1 MDNFADQEQIIAAHQ
16 KTLTMLEVQAAVY
29 TSSTI
34 PVNKKIELE
43 EKRAEV
49 QQLKAQLEEAR
60 SAQQV
65 IQPSTKIEFYST
77 SLMRSRV
84 SDEHYIERDEAK
96 KLLERF
102 ALALKEQNEQ
112 PLIFNICGIG
122 GVGKTTLLG
131 RLKDAHVDNVDFLE
145 ICFAKT
151 NDIEN
156 PLKLM
161 KRLHQQAIN
170 LLNGKSSSDAFTE
183 KHQQF
188 EAALFELSQKSIH
201 GEQNSKEDETKIT
214 SWFERFVWLGA
225 IGLKTTTSK
234 QISLGISGAGSSTLI
249 AMGGDPE
256 GLQEWIHQLVRNHPV
271 TKDRPD
277 LQSLMLEPVSKLTQ
291 AFANSLIQTT
301 QSRGNALVLI
311 LDTYEKAQ
319 SYLNQ
324 WLWQSLVEDT
334 PLSSARVRLV
344 VLGRRPLKADENWR
358 KLHQDRKL
366 LYEVQLVK
374 FSKKDTE
381 EYLKKIGVDNGGMQ
395 SKIYKATQGL
405 PYYLDWVREQKGKG
419 IEPDFSKGNQE
430 VVQLLLQGL
439 PFPKR
444 KILQIISCC
453 RWFDLSVIRYLL
465 KSDIFGLEQNTNN
478 AEEYFEWLKHSDFVG
493 FTKDCYYLDDIAR
506 DVFRQAYFQED
517 RTQFRKTNTLLAQY
531 FKQTADEI
539 IDFQVLLP
547 DPYEELDW
555 RNSIIEFL
563 YYSLFGNGKEGL
575 RQYTEYV
582 FAATYLHHPDIF
594 ITPYSFIHAEINE
607 DNKHL
612 LPTSAYDF
620 FNSSAIAL
628 LFSGISLHL
637 FPVVYEFNRDNIFP
651 LSTQES
657 ESFSKQ
663 IELSIQSLLGCVSSL
678 KDGFGKCVGLMYK
691 SLRCGKS
698 TELVDSIRQSQKLSE
713 DISTCCQPKLVRT
726 IFVNLYNLFT
736 AAELYEDSL
745 SCYQKAIELDDSDI
759 STFLGQSFV
768 FFKLKRYED
777 ALESNQ
783 KAILLDPRSID
794 AWVNRIAI
802 LTNLYRYKEA
812 LESSEKAIE
821 VDKTSVNAWVNKS
834 DVLGK
839 MRQYKEALESS
850 EKAIV
855 LDKACINAWAN
866 RSAILVQLQRYGEAL
881 DSSEK
886 AIELDNTSV
895 NSWLTRGTAFIHLGQ
910 YDKALES
917 LQKVTDL
924 DSKSV
929 HAWISRGDALIN
941 LGRYD
946 EALKSSQKATKLDE
960 KSIYAWYHQG
970 VIFFHLGRYE
980 EALESY
986 QQAINLE
993 PKFIEAWIGL
1003 GVTLFALEQYEEVL
1017 SSAKL
1022 AIGIDD
1028 KSINAWLN
1036 QGAALINLGKY
1047 EESLESCEEAINIDN
1062 KSIHAWVNKGAALIN
1077 LKRYDESLDSYNQAV
1092 KLDPTFIDAFVNQG
1106 AALIHLKRYKEALQK
1121 SRRAIKLDP
1130 TSVDAWINKGASLS
1144 SLNRHE
1150 DALKS
1155 YQQIIKMDRKVVD
1168 AWNRQ
1173 GSVLIELER
1182 YEQSIESYQQA
1193 TILDPKC
1200 VDAWIG
1206 LCSAL
1211 CSAERYEEA
1220 LEKSAMA
1227 IKLDPKS
1234 SYAWNRRCIIFL
1246 LSRSYDEALAALH
1259 SSPEIDSNDFD
1270 MLNTKALVLSLVK
1283 NFEESIL
1290 SIDKAISLE
1299 PKSVLLKANRG
1310 IILAR
1315 AGRYHEALIECEQA
1329 IEQDPNHEIGYYG
1342 KACCYA
1348 QQGKVDLAIES
1359 LLKAINIKPR
1369 LSRTEAKHNPDF
1381 DNIRETKQFQS
1392 LIYQES

>member
-16 KTLTMLEVQAAVY
+16 KTLTMLEVQAAAY

-60 SAQQV
+60 STQQV
-65 IQPSTKIEFYST
+65 IQPSTQIEFYST

-96 KLLERF
+96 KLLEHF

-161 KRLHQQAIN
+161 KRLHQQAVN
-170 LLNGKSSSDAFTE
+170 LFDDKSSSDAFIE

-188 EAALFELSQKSIH
+188 EAALFELSQKSIN

-214 SWFERFVWLGA
+214 SWFERFVWLGS

-234 QISLGISGAGSSTLI
+234 QISFGISGAGSSTLT
-249 AMGGDPE
+249 AMGEDPE
-256 GLQEWIHQLVRNHPV
+256 GLQEWIHQRVRNHPV

-301 QSRGNALVLI
+301 QSRGKALVLI

-324 WLWQSLVEDT
+324 WLWQYLVEYS
-334 PLSSARVRLV
+334 PLSSARVRIV

-366 LYEVQLVK
+366 LYDVQLVK
-374 FSKKDTE
+374 FSKKDTD
-381 EYLKKIGVDNGGMQ
+381 EYLRKIGIDNGGVQ
-395 SKIYKATQGL
+395 AKIYKVTQGL
-405 PYYLDWVREQKGKG
+405 PYYLDWVREQKEKG
-419 IEPDFSKGNQE
+419 IEPDFSRGNQE
-430 VVQLLLQGL
+430 IVELLLQGL
-439 PFPKR
+439 DSTKK
-444 KILQIISCC
+444 KIIQIISCC
-453 RWFDLSVIRYLL
+453 RWFDLSIIRYLL
-465 KSDIFGLEQNTNN
+465 KNDVFALEQDTNN
-478 AEEYFEWLKHSDFVG
+478 AEEYFEWLKQSDFVE

-531 FKQTADEI
+531 FKQAADEI
-539 IDFQVLLP
+539 IDSQVLLP

-555 RNSIIEFL
+555 RNSIIELL

-612 LPTSAYDF
+612 LPTSTYDF
-620 FNSSAIAL
+620 FNNSATAL
-628 LFSGISLHL
+628 LFSGVSLHL
-637 FPVVYEFNRDNIFP
+637 FPVAYEFSRDNIFP
-651 LSTQES
+651 LSAQES

-663 IELSIQSLLGCVSSL
+663 IEMSIQSLLGCVSSL

-691 SLRCGKS
+691 SLRCDKS
-698 TELVDSIRQSQKLSE
+698 IERVDLIRQSQKLAE
-713 DISTCCQPKLVRT
+713 DISTCCQPKLART
-726 IFVNLYNLFT
+726 IFVNLYNLLT
-736 AAELYEDSL
+736 AAERYEDSL

-759 STFLGQSFV
+759 STFLAQGFV
-768 FFKLKRYED
+768 FSKLKRYND

-783 KAILLDPRSID
+783 KAIFLDSQSID
-794 AWVNRIAI
+794 AWVNRSDV
-802 LTNLYRYKEA
+802 LSHLQRYEEA
-812 LESSEKAIE
+812 LESSEKAIALN
-821 VDKTSVNAWVNKS
+821 KTCTNAWVNKS
-834 DVLGK
+834 AILSHLQ
-839 MRQYKEALESS
+839 RYEEALESS
-850 EKAIV
+850 EKAIA
-855 LDKACINAWAN
+855 LDNASVNAWIN
-866 RSAILVQLQRYGEAL
+866 KSAILGHLHRYEESL
-881 DSSEK
+881 ESSGK
-886 AIELDNTSV
+886 AIELDTSV
-895 NSWLTRGTAFIHLGQ
+895 DAWLARGTAFLHLGQ

-917 LQKVTDL
+917 LQKVIDL

-929 HAWISRGDALIN
+929 RAWINRGDALIN
-941 LGRYD
+941 LGLYE
-946 EALKSSQKATKLDE
+946 EALKSSQKATKLDK
-960 KSIYAWYHQG
+960 KSIYAWNHQG
-970 VIFFHLGRYE
+970 VILFHLGRYE
-980 EALESY
+980 EALKSC
-986 QQAINLE
+986 QQAIKLE
-993 PKFIEAWIGL
+993 PKFINAWIGL
-1003 GVTLFALEQYEEVL
+1003 GITLFTLERYEEVL
-1017 SSAKL
+1017 NTSEE
-1022 AIGIDD
+1022 AISIDD
-1028 KSINAWLN
+1028 KSINAWLHR
-1036 QGAALINLGKY
+1036 GAALINLERY
-1047 EESLESCEEAINIDN
+1047 EESLYCCEKAINIDS
-1062 KSIHAWVNKGAALIN
+1062 KSITAWLNKGAALIN
-1077 LKRYDESLDSYNQAV
+1077 LERYEESLYCCQQV
-1092 KLDPTFIDAFVNQG
+1092 IKIDPESTNALLHEG
-1106 AALIHLKRYKEALQK
+1106 SALIHLKRYKEALKK
-1121 SRRAIKLDP
+1121 SQQAIKIDP
-1130 TSVDAWINKGASLS
+1130 TSVDAWINKGASLFL
-1144 SLNRHE
+1144 LNRHE

-1155 YQQIIKMDRKVVD
+1155 YQQIIKMDRKIVD
-1168 AWNRQ
+1168 AWNCQ

-1182 YEQSIESYQQA
+1182 YEQSIESYQQV
-1193 TILDPKC
+1193 TVLDPKC
-1200 VDAWIG
+1200 VNAWVELG
-1206 LCSAL
+1206 SAL

-1220 LEKSAMA
+1220 LEKTALA

-1234 SYAWNRRCIIFL
+1234 AYAWNRRCIIFL
-1246 LSRSYDEALAALH
+1246 LSRRYDEALDALH
-1259 SSPEIDSNDFD
+1259 HFPEIDSSDFD
-1270 MLNTKALVLSLVK
+1270 MLNTKALVLSLTK

-1315 AGRYHEALIECEQA
+1315 AGRYEEALVECEQA

-1342 KACCYA
+1342 KACCCA
-1348 QQGKVDLAIES
+1348 QQGEVDLAIES

-1381 DNIRETKQFQS
+1381 DSIRETKQFQS
-1392 LIYQES
+1392 LIH

>member
-1 MDNFADQEQIIAAHQ
+1 MDSADLEEILRIAQ
-16 KTLTMLEVQAAVY
+16 KSLLLLEKKAAGF
-29 TSSTI
+29 TSLTI
-34 PVNKKIELE
+34 PPELSIELDD
-43 EKRAEV
+43 KRKEV
-49 QQLKAQLEEAR
+49 SDLENRIKIAQPVK
-60 SAQQV
+60 QI
-65 IQPSTKIEFYST
+65 IQPSAQIEFYNA

-102 ALALKEQNEQ
+102 TLALKEQNEQ

-170 LLNGKSSSDAFTE
+170 LFDDKSSSDAFIE

-188 EAALFELSQKSIH
+188 EATLFELSQKSVN

-234 QISLGISGAGSSTLI
+234 QISFGVSGAGSSTLT
-249 AMGGDPE
+249 AMGDDPE
-256 GLQEWIHQLVRNHPV
+256 GLQEWIHQRVRNHPA

-334 PLSSARVRLV
+334 PLSSARVRIV

-366 LYEVQLVK
+366 LYDVQLVK
-374 FSKKDTE
+374 FSKKDTD
-381 EYLKKIGVDNGGMQ
+381 EYLRKIGIDNGGVQ
-395 SKIYKATQGL
+395 AKIYKVTQGL
-405 PYYLDWVREQKGKG
+405 PYYLDWVREQKEKG
-419 IEPDFSKGNQE
+419 IEPDFSQGNQE
-430 VVQLLLQGL
+430 IVELLLQGL
-439 PFPKR
+439 DSTK
-444 KILQIISCC
+444 KKVIQIISCC
-453 RWFDLSVIRYLL
+453 RWFDLSIIRYLL
-465 KSDIFGLEQNTNN
+465 ENDVFGLEQDTNN
-478 AEEYFEWLKHSDFVG
+478 AEEYFEWLKQSDFVG

-517 RTQFRKTNTLLAQY
+517 RTQFRKTNNLLAQY
-531 FKQTADEI
+531 FKQAADEI
-539 IDFQVLLP
+539 IDSQVLLP

-555 RNSIIEFL
+555 RNSIIELL
-563 YYSLFGNGKEGL
+563 YYSLFGNGKDGL

-582 FAATYLHHPDIF
+582 FAATYLHHTDIF
-594 ITPYSFIHAEINE
+594 ITPYSFIHSEINE

-612 LPTSAYDF
+612 LPTSTYNF
-620 FNSSAIAL
+620 FNNSATAL
-628 LFSGISLHL
+628 LFSGVSLHL
-637 FPVVYEFNRDNIFP
+637 FPVAYEFSRDNPFP
-651 LSTQES
+651 LSAQES
-657 ESFSKQ
+657 ESFSKR
-663 IELSIQSLLGCVSSL
+663 IESSIQSLLGCVSIL

-691 SLRCGKS
+691 SLRCDKS
-698 TELVDSIRQSQKLSE
+698 IERVDLIRQSQKLAE
-713 DISTCCQPKLVRT
+713 DIFTCCQPKLART
-726 IFVNLYNLFT
+726 IFVNLYNLLT
-736 AAELYEDSL
+736 AAERYEDSL
-745 SCYQKAIELDDSDI
+745 SCYQKAIELDGSDV
-759 STFLGQSFV
+759 STFIGQGFA
-768 FFKLKRYED
+768 FLKLKRYED

-783 KAILLDPRSID
+783 KAILLDSKSIN
-794 AWVNRIAI
+794 AWVNKIAI
-802 LTNLYRYKEA
+802 LTNLQRYEEA

-821 VDKTSVNAWVNKS
+821 IDNTCIGALVNKS
-834 DVLGK
+834 DVLNHL
-839 MRQYKEALESS
+839 RRYKEALENS
-850 EKAIV
+850 EKAIA
-855 LDKACINAWAN
+855 LDSICINAWIN
-866 RSAILVQLQRYGEAL
+866 RSVILTNLQRYEDAL
-881 DSSEK
+881 KSSEK
-886 AIELDNTSV
+886 AIEIDVASV
-895 NSWLTRGTAFIHLGQ
+895 DAWLARGTAFIYLRK
-910 YDKALES
+910 YDQALKS

-929 HAWISRGDALIN
+929 QAWINRGNALIN

-946 EALKSSQKATKLDE
+946 EALKSSQKVIKLDK

-970 VIFFHLGRYE
+970 VILFHLARYE
-980 EALESY
+980 EALKSY
-986 QQAINLE
+986 QQAINLDS
-993 PKFIEAWIGL
+993 KFIDAWIGL
-1003 GVTLFALEQYEEVL
+1003 GETLFALERYEEVL
-1017 SSAKL
+1017 SSSKS

-1028 KSINAWLN
+1028 KSTNAWVS
-1036 QGAALINLGKY
+1036 QGAALINLKRY
-1047 EESLESCEEAINIDN
+1047 EESLESCEKAINIDG
-1062 KSIHAWVNKGAALIN
+1062 KSIHAWANKGAALIN
-1077 LKRYDESLDSYNQAV
+1077 LKRYEESLNSYKQV
-1092 KLDPTFIDAFVNQG
+1092 IKLDPTFINAIVNQSV
-1106 AALIHLKRYKEALQK
+1106 ALIHLQRYKEALKK
-1121 SRRAIKLDP
+1121 SQQAIKLDP
-1130 TSVDAWINKGASLS
+1130 TSIDAWINKGASLS
-1144 SLNRHE
+1144 SLNRRE

-1155 YQQIIKMDRKVVD
+1155 YQQIIKMDRKIVD
-1168 AWNRQ
+1168 VWNRQ

-1200 VDAWIG
+1200 VNAWVELG
-1206 LCSAL
+1206 SAL

-1220 LEKSAMA
+1220 LEKSAIA

-1234 SYAWNRRCIIFL
+1234 ADAWNRRCIIFL
-1246 LSRSYDEALAALH
+1246 LSGRYDEALDALH
-1259 SSPEIDSNDFD
+1259 HSPEIDSNDFD
-1270 MLNTKALVLSLVK
+1270 MLNTKALVLSLTK

-1315 AGRYHEALIECEQA
+1315 AGRYHEALVECEQA

-1348 QQGKVDLAIES
+1348 QQGEVDLAIES
-1359 LLKAINIKPR
+1359 LLEAINIKPR

-1381 DNIRETKQFQS
+1381 DSIRETKQFQS

>member
-1 MDNFADQEQIIAAHQ
+1 MDSADLEEILRIAQ
-16 KTLTMLEVQAAVY
+16 KSLLLLEKKAAGF
-29 TSSTI
+29 TSLTI
-34 PVNKKIELE
+34 PPELSIELDD
-43 EKRAEV
+43 KRKEV
-49 QQLKAQLEEAR
+49 SDLENRIKIAQ
-60 SAQQV
+60 SVKQI
-65 IQPSTKIEFYST
+65 IQPSAQIEFYNA

-102 ALALKEQNEQ
+102 TLALKEQNEQ

-131 RLKDAHVDNVDFLE
+131 KLKDAHVNNVDFLE

-161 KRLHQQAIN
+161 KRLHQQAVN
-170 LLNGKSSSDAFTE
+170 LFDDKSSSDAFIE

-188 EAALFELSQKSIH
+188 EATLFELSQKSVN

-234 QISLGISGAGSSTLI
+234 QISLGVSGAGSSTLT
-249 AMGGDPE
+249 AMGDDPE
-256 GLQEWIHQLVRNHPV
+256 GLQEWIHQRVRNHPV

-301 QSRGNALVLI
+301 QSRGKALVLI

-324 WLWQSLVEDT
+324 WLWQSLVEDI
-334 PLSSARVRLV
+334 PLSSARVRIV

-366 LYEVQLVK
+366 LYDIQLVK
-374 FSKKDTE
+374 FSKKDTD
-381 EYLKKIGVDNGGMQ
+381 EYLRKIGIDNGGVQ
-395 SKIYKATQGL
+395 AKIYKVTQGL
-405 PYYLDWVREQKGKG
+405 PYYLDWVREQKEKG
-419 IEPDFSKGNQE
+419 IEPDFSQGNQE
-430 VVQLLLQGL
+430 IVELLLQGL
-439 PFPKR
+439 DSTKK
-444 KILQIISCC
+444 KIIQIISCC
-453 RWFDLSVIRYLL
+453 RWFDLSIIRYLL
-465 KSDIFGLEQNTNN
+465 ENDVFGLEQDTNN
-478 AEEYFEWLKHSDFVG
+478 AEEYFEWLKQSDFVG

-517 RTQFRKTNTLLAQY
+517 RTQFRKTNNLLAQY
-531 FKQTADEI
+531 FKQAADEI
-539 IDFQVLLP
+539 IDSQVLLP

-582 FAATYLHHPDIF
+582 FAATYLHHTDIF
-594 ITPYSFIHAEINE
+594 ITPYSFIHSEINE

-612 LPTSAYDF
+612 LPTSTYDF
-620 FNSSAIAL
+620 FNNSATAL
-628 LFSGISLHL
+628 LFSGVSLHL
-637 FPVVYEFNRDNIFP
+637 FPVAYEFSRDNPFP
-651 LSTQES
+651 LSAQES
-657 ESFSKQ
+657 ESFSKR
-663 IELSIQSLLGCVSSL
+663 IESSIQSLLGCVSIL

-691 SLRCGKS
+691 SLRCDKS
-698 TELVDSIRQSQKLSE
+698 IERVDLIRQSQKLAE
-713 DISTCCQPKLVRT
+713 DISTCCQPKLART
-726 IFVNLYNLFT
+726 IFVNLYNLLT
-736 AAELYEDSL
+736 AAERYEDSL

-759 STFLGQSFV
+759 STFLNQSFV

-783 KAILLDPRSID
+783 KAILLDLKSID
-794 AWVNRIAI
+794 AWVNKSAI
-802 LTNLYRYKEA
+802 LANLQRHKEALSSSEKAIELDNNSVNAWVNKSHILNHLRRHKEALESSEKAITLDKNCTNGWVNKSAILINLQRYKEA
-812 LESSEKAIE
+812 LESSEKAIGL
-821 VDKTSVNAWVNKS
+821 DTSV
-834 DVLGK
+834 D
-839 MRQYKEALESS
+839 
-850 EKAIV
+850 
-855 LDKACINAWAN
+855 
-866 RSAILVQLQRYGEAL
+866 
-881 DSSEK
+881 
-886 AIELDNTSV
+886 T
-895 NSWLTRGTAFIHLGQ
+895 WLTRGTAFLHLGQ

-917 LQKVTDL
+917 LQKATDL
-924 DSKSV
+924 DNKSV
-929 HAWISRGDALIN
+929 QAWINRGDALIN
-941 LGRYD
+941 LGRYE

-960 KSIYAWYHQG
+960 KSIYAWNHQG
-970 VIFFHLGRYE
+970 VILFHLGRYE
-980 EALESY
+980 EALKSY
-986 QQAINLE
+986 QQAIKLE
-993 PKFIEAWIGL
+993 PKFIDAWIGL
-1003 GVTLFALEQYEEVL
+1003 GITLFALERYEEVL
-1017 SSAKL
+1017 NTSEE
-1022 AIGIDD
+1022 AISIDN

-1036 QGAALINLGKY
+1036 RGAALINLERY
-1047 EESLESCEEAINIDN
+1047 EESLESSEKVINIDN
-1062 KSIHAWVNKGAALIN
+1062 KSVNAWLNKGIALIN
-1077 LKRYDESLDSYNQAV
+1077 LKKYEESLYCYQQAI
-1092 KLDPTFIDAFVNQG
+1092 KLDPTSINALVHQG
-1106 AALIHLKRYKEALQK
+1106 SVLIHLKRYKEALKK
-1121 SRRAIKLDP
+1121 SQQAIKLDP
-1130 TSVDAWINKGASLS
+1130 TFVDAWINKGASLS
-1144 SLNRHE
+1144 LLNRHE

-1155 YQQIIKMDRKVVD
+1155 YQQIIKMDRKIVD

-1173 GSVLIELER
+1173 GSVLMELEQ
-1182 YEQSIESYQQA
+1182 YEQSMKSYQQA

-1200 VDAWIG
+1200 VNAWVE
-1206 LCSAL
+1206 LSFAL

-1220 LEKSAMA
+1220 LEKTALA

-1234 SYAWNRRCIIFL
+1234 AYAWNRRCIIFL
-1246 LSRSYDEALAALH
+1246 LSRRYDEALDALH
-1259 SSPEIDSNDFD
+1259 HFPEIDSSVFD
-1270 MLNTKALVLSLVK
+1270 MLNTKALVLSLTK

-1315 AGRYHEALIECEQA
+1315 AGRYDEALIECEQA

-1342 KACCYA
+1342 KACCCA
-1348 QQGKVDLAIES
+1348 QQGEVDLAIES

-1381 DNIRETKQFQS
+1381 DSIRETKQFQS
-1392 LIYQES
+1392 LIHQES